1 MNKLT
6 KYGVTALCGSLAAV
20 ASASAG
26 EMTVKGG
33 ATATY
38 SSNESDVTGNPIGI
52 NSGLT
57 FTGSG
62 ETDNGTTFTLTLTHA
77 DQSGYSSGQIAM
89 TTPSMGTFTI
99 DQTGGGLDRIDD
111 MMPTAWEETTG
122 TSLGTGIVNVAG
134 VSGSASVEWAAPADM
149 LISGL
154 TTHIAYTPR
163 AQQGAKS
170 NDKGVGGSGDAFSG
184 RGYDVVLQYGAIDG
198 LNIFGGM
205 SSIDQTAAGHD
216 GDRNQRTLGAT
227 YAFGGFTLGYQWS
240 EDNKHTTTAGNTNLY
255 ENTLYGLSFAVNDD
269 LSLSWGHQE
278 SKRVLGNAS
287 NVQVEVDSLQMSY
300 SMGGASIIVA
310 ETDGDNLLYSTANDK
325 GATTVALTLA
335 F

>member
-134 VSGSASVEWAAPADM
+134 VSGSASVEWAAPVDM
-149 LISGL
+149 LVSGL
-154 TTHIAYTPR
+154 TTHISYTPR
-163 AQQGAKS
+163 ATGSKS
-170 NDKGVGGSGDAFSG
+170 NDKGVGGAGNSVSG
-184 RGYDVVLQYGAIDG
+184 RGFDVVLQHGGMIDG
-198 LNIFGGM
+198 LNIFGGV

-240 EDNKHTTTAGNTNLY
+240 EDNYHTTAPGNTNLY

-287 NVQVEVDSLQMSY
+287 NVEVDVDSVQMSY
-300 SMGGASIIVA
+300 SMGGASIKVA
-310 ETDGDNLLYSTANDK
+310 ETDGDNLVYSTAGDK
-325 GATTVALTLA
+325 SATTVALTLA